1 MMQFSRPKKS
11 LAAALDP
18 FKRRESPASEY
29 MTRGEGPS
37 GTVPPPSANR
47 FDPAYYRTHD
57 PVSFVAP
64 DAQSVVSQ
72 AITNNMP
79 ILPGSAFARGKPA
92 YSGYASSIVS
102 QQPTET
108 ASLADRSTIG
118 YSQYDRL
125 NGHPAEMPRPRRRL
139 SAGSLAPSDAPTA
152 SMYKYSYKAGDD
164 ISDTQSVVTSQA
176 GVTDF

>member
-18 FKRRESPASEY
+18 FKRREAPASEY
-29 MTRGEGPS
+29 LNQRAEPA

-64 DAQSVVSQ
+64 DAQTVVSQ

-79 ILPGSAFARGKPA
+79 ILPGTSFAKGRPA
-92 YSGYASSIVS
+92 YSGYAGSIAS
-102 QQPTET
+102 QMPADTS
-108 ASLADRSTIG
+108 SLAGSTIG
-118 YSQYDRL
+118 YSQFDRL
-125 NGHPAEMPRPRRRL
+125 NGHAGDMPRPRRRL
-139 SAGSLAPSDAPTA
+139 SGGSLAPSDAPTA
-152 SMYKYSYKAGDD
+152 SMYKYDYKAGDD
-164 ISDTQSVVTSQA
+164 MSDTQSIATSQA

>member
-18 FKRRESPASEY
+18 FKRREAPASEY
-29 MTRGEGPS
+29 LSRGEPA

-57 PVSFVAP
+57 AVSFVAH

-92 YSGYASSIVS
+92 YSGYASSIIS
-102 QQPTET
+102 QQPIDT
-108 ASLADRSTIG
+108 ASVTDRSTIG
-118 YSQYDRL
+118 YSQFDRL
-125 NGHPAEMPRPRRRL
+125 NNGEMPRPRRRL

-152 SMYKYSYKAGDD
+152 SMYKYDYKAGDD
-164 ISDTQSVVTSQA
+164 VSDTQSVITSQA